1 MVILINGVLEEI
13 MIYFLLILLFIPIPL
28 ITKIKYHRKLDI
40 FIYNKKISIHKN
52 KNKKKSKNRKKIK
65 LLWKPYIKV
74 NIKLLYGFDD
84 AAATAISYGLIFS
97 VLPLIK
103 RLLSKFFNVKGFSQ
117 DIKLDYKRKI
127 FDLYIR
133 CIILFNIAQIIVN
146 LIYIIYLNFKR
157 GVIYGKSSNRQ
168 SNEKHYGKSEGND

>member
-1 MVILINGVLEEI
+1 
-13 MIYFLLILLFIPIPL
+13 MIYFLIILLFIPIPL
-28 ITKIKYHRKLDI
+28 ITKIKYQRKLDI

-52 KNKKKSKNRKKIK
+52 KNKNKKKSKSRKKIK

-103 RLLSKFFNVKGFSQ
+103 RLLSKYFNVKGFSQ

-168 SNEKHYGKSEGND
+168 SNEKHNGKSEGND